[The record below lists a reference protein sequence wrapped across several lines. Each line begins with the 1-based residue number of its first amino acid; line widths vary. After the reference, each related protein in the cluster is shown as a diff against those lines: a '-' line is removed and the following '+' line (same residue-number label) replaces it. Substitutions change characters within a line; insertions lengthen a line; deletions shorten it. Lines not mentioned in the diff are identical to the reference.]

1 MPAAKPEL
9 RKDLIANV
17 SADKRR
23 PFVIAGALL
32 GCVLIAALGWW
43 LLRPPEVAV
52 VQIEPGAVEITLS
65 VVGRVRPENLLDI
78 RSPNSG
84 QITALFHDDGD
95 VVDKGEALATIRSVI
110 EQAQTD
116 AGSARERA
124 ARAEVTRAEL
134 VFNRTR
140 TLADRGVASQAAL
153 DEARAVLQAAQ
164 AGLDVAKSERL
175 AASAR
180 SGEFTIRAPM
190 PGVVLVRPVDD
201 GQVVSPETTLFQ
213 LGSLGGVELQADV
226 DEAYG
231 DALRPG
237 MSARAALSGSDA
249 IFPARLSEVSPR
261 VDPSTGGR
269 LIKLVPVD
277 QMTVPLGRS
286 VDITIVVERRE
297 GAITLPREAV
307 MDGTTQPSVLVVDQG
322 GTVQLRAIN
331 IADWP
336 SQSAIV
342 ESGLA
347 SGDRVVLAPG
357 ETSPSAKVRAR
368 TVAAPC
374 SAGRLAPCSP

>member
-1 MPAAKPEL
+1 MPPAKPEL
-9 RKDLIANV
+9 RKDLIANL

-95 VVDKGEALATIRSVI
+95 VVDKGEALATIRSVV

-116 AGSARERA
+116 AGRARERA

-140 TLADRGVASQAAL
+140 TLADRGVASEAAL

-190 PGVVLVRPVDD
+190 AGVVLVRPVDD
-201 GQVVSPETTLFQ
+201 GQVISPETTLFQ

-261 VDPSTGGR
+261 VDSSTGGR
-269 LIKLVPVD
+269 LIKLVPVE
-277 QMTVPLGRS
+277 QMNVPLGRS

-307 MDGTTQPSVLVVDQG
+307 MDGTTQPSVLVVDPG
-322 GTVQLRAIN
+322 GTVQLRAIK

-347 SGDRVVLAPG
+347 IGDRVVLAPG
-357 ETSPSAKVRAR
+357 KTSPAAKVRAR
-368 TVAAPC
+368 TVAAP
-374 SAGRLAPCSP
+374 APPEG